1 MNVVVSVCMCS
12 TSYSCHFIV
21 GKNQHISPSVSV
33 SCSIVSCLVFRANC
47 MKIVSRRRNLQ
58 EKLAVVSGMVVVA
71 AGCVL
76 SLISEMT
83 CASNMARISKVH

>member
-1 MNVVVSVCMCS
+1 
-12 TSYSCHFIV
+12 
-21 GKNQHISPSVSV
+21 
-33 SCSIVSCLVFRANC
+33 